1 MVEEVGSNPTRSF
14 FFHSLI
20 FFQKGATMNKL
31 KKVKEGV
38 QVISSFMFV
47 TGVRMALVAFA
58 VGIAVSDSN
67 GGKK

>member
-20 FFQKGATMNKL
+20 FFQKGVTMNRL
-31 KKVKEGV
+31 KKIKEGV

-47 TGVRMALVAFA
+47 AGVRMALVAFA

>member
-1 MVEEVGSNPTRSF
+1 
-14 FFHSLI
+14 
-20 FFQKGATMNKL
+20 MNKL

-58 VGIAVSDSN
+58 VGVAVSDSN